1 MGKLIAIDFGT
12 SNTLI
17 YSKGKGIIFE
27 EPSVVAMDMN
37 NKKILTVGIEA
48 QKMVGKTPTNIR
60 IIKPLKYGSID
71 KFDIAIKMLRIMIE
85 KTKEGNKFSRTFSK
99 ANVLVGV
106 PSSITQVETRGIEEV
121 IRESGAKR
129 VFLVK
134 DVIADAI
141 STGININLP
150 DISFIVDI
158 GGGTTDIAAIA
169 LGGILAEESIKFG
182 GYDIDGNIVQ
192 YIKKI
197 YNVEIG
203 ELTAE
208 TLKKDLADVLV
219 SEERSRQIVGQDL
232 SSGLPVSITV
242 TNREIYEAIQ
252 VTISKMVNSIK
263 KVIEECPPES
273 ASDILNNGITLVGG
287 GSQLRNFDKLLEKEL
302 SITAKRINNP
312 SYSTINGLGVML
324 DHLDLVNGMV
334 LEYSS
339 REIMSSRSGFN
350 ESDKNND

>member
-27 EPSVVAMDMN
+27 EPSVVAIDIN
-37 NKKILTVGIEA
+37 TNKILTVGNEA
-48 QKMVGKTPTNIR
+48 HKMVGKTPTNIK

-71 KFDIAIKMLRIMIE
+71 KFEIAIRMLKMMID
-85 KTKEGNKFSRTFSK
+85 KTKEGIRFSKAFAK

-129 VFLVK
+129 IFLVK

-150 DISFIVDI
+150 DICFIVDI

-169 LGGILAEESIKFG
+169 LGGILAEASIKIG
-182 GYDIDGNIVQ
+182 GYDVDWNIIQ
-192 YIKKI
+192 YIKKV
-197 YNVEIG
+197 YNVEVG

-208 TLKKDLADVLV
+208 TLKIELADVLAQ
-219 SEERSRQIVGQDL
+219 EERSRQIVGQDL
-232 SSGLPVSITV
+232 ASGLPVSITI
-242 TNREIYEAIQ
+242 NNKELYEAIKT
-252 VTISKMVNSIK
+252 TIYKMLNSIK
-263 KVIEECPPES
+263 KVIEDCPPES
-273 ASDILNNGITLVGG
+273 AADILNNGITLVGG
-287 GSQLRNFDKLLEKEL
+287 GSNLKNFDKLLESEL
-302 SITAKRINNP
+302 GITTKRIDHP
-312 SYSTINGLGVML
+312 SYATINGLGVML
-324 DHLDLVNGMV
+324 DHLDLVRGMV
-334 LEYSS
+334 LGYSTRDIVHS
-339 REIMSSRSGFN
+339 QTKHKDI
-350 ESDKNND
+350 D